1 LPYFHNVLSAQAKA
15 IEPMGEC
22 LPNQEIFRRLAAA
35 MGFSEPELFEPD
47 SRIVD
52 TILKQ
57 AGYDG
62 TFDSLKG
69 KGTVYLRGD
78 PIIQFES
85 LKFPTPSGK
94 IEIVSERAAADGHPR
109 APFPHADE
117 ITAAHKLRVLSPASE
132 WMLNSSYGNDQKIR
146 RQLGKT
152 VVLLNPREAEARG
165 VADGASVEL
174 VNETGRLPLVVK
186 TSPDV
191 PVGVA
196 LVHKGRWPKH
206 DPSRANVNV
215 LNPGAKTDMGESS
228 CVHAVEA
235 ELVLAKQ

>member
-1 LPYFHNVLSAQAKA
+1 MSTGKNLPVTPDQIKQGLGGNFLSQLAGKVGVLPDAVSTQ
-15 IEPMGEC
+15 
-22 LPNQEIFRRLAAA
+22 LSRL
-35 MGFSEPELFEPD
+35 
-47 SRIVD
+47 
-52 TILKQ
+52 
-57 AGYDG
+57 
-62 TFDSLKG
+62 
-69 KGTVYLRGD
+69 LRD
-78 PIIQFES
+78 VIDK
-85 LKFPTPSGK
+85 LTPSGK
-94 IEIVSERAAADGHPR
+94 IEIASERAAADGHPF
-109 APFPHADE
+109 APIPHADQT
-117 ITAAHKLRVLSPASE
+117 TAADKLRVLSPASE

-206 DPSRANVNV
+206 DPSHANVNV

-235 ELVLAKQ
+235 ELVPAKQ